1 MTIDQRPAGRAVC
14 DGKKND
20 RRACT
25 FSRVCAR
32 ESTMRLWGA
41 IPALAV
47 VAGAVA
53 ISPAA
58 NAENLVEK
66 IVDEFKHEVSDE
78 LRELR
83 DRGHEGVHQYKHI
96 VVIYQEN

>member
-1 MTIDQRPAGRAVC
+1 
-14 DGKKND
+14 
-20 RRACT
+20 
-25 FSRVCAR
+25 
-32 ESTMRLWGA
+32 MRLWGA

-47 VAGAVA
+47 IAGAVA

-78 LRELR
+78 LRDAAATAAMR
-83 DRGHEGVHQYKHI
+83 SGVRLQAHRHHLSGESQFR
-96 VVIYQEN
+96 

>member
-1 MTIDQRPAGRAVC
+1 
-14 DGKKND
+14 
-20 RRACT
+20 
-25 FSRVCAR
+25 
-32 ESTMRLWGA
+32 MRLWGA

-96 VVIYQEN
+96 VVIYQENHSFDNLYGHWGDVGRDHLNGDRKSTRLNSSHSR